1 MSWPEWRTAFMRTK
15 NVVAVFLAAATWL
28 LKCYFMLSSLIISY
42 WDVCS
47 DFIIKKRNG
56 GDASP
61 SVWPEADHD
70 LPEVSWFLPDCFR
83 SPGGLDGLQLAA
95 AGPVL
100 HTASTHTQI
109 DTETTNQGRVAS
121 RWNTRPVGEL
131 PVNAMN
137 RKHFPTDNTMQP
149 VYLLKVIMHIKKEW
163 GISVFVFD
171 MIWQFVF
178 KLPVRYRELNTTV
191 KKQKKQTSVDGC
203 QQNAMLKMVRCAF
216 KFYFICKCFV
226 FQ

>member
-1 MSWPEWRTAFMRTK
+1 MAATVLSQLSATQWRFVHVYRQQQVTPWVWSKAWQERFSVWDRLLLHVTPVIHIALVYIFRSTQCNMSWPEWCTAFMRTK

-42 WDVCS
+42 WDVWS

-56 GDASP
+56 GDGSP

-100 HTASTHTQI
+100 HTASKHTQI
-109 DTETTNQGRVAS
+109 DTETTNQGRVCIQVKHYTC
-121 RWNTRPVGEL
+121 RW
-131 PVNAMN
+131 
-137 RKHFPTDNTMQP
+137 
-149 VYLLKVIMHIKKEW
+149 
-163 GISVFVFD
+163 
-171 MIWQFVF
+171 
-178 KLPVRYRELNTTV
+178 
-191 KKQKKQTSVDGC
+191 TSC
-203 QQNAMLKMVRCAF
+203 ECHEP
-216 KFYFICKCFV
+216 
-226 FQ
+226 